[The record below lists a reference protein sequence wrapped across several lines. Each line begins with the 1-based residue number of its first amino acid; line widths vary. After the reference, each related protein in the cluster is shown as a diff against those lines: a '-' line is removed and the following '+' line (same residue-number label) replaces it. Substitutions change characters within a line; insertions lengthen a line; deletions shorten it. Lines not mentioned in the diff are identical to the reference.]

1 MMGNTEMHNNAI
13 TKSEKVMFF
22 ARKKFFNKGCLH
34 GRQFFITKFLDDD
47 DDDNEK

>member
-1 MMGNTEMHNNAI
+1 MGNGTGWEEGELSA
-13 TKSEKVMFF
+13 S
-22 ARKKFFNKGCLH
+22 ANKGCLH